1 MLKILSIGNSFSQDA
16 HRYLHKVCTLAGKEI
31 HNVNLYIGGCSLER
45 HARHLAN
52 NDREY
57 SLEIHGEAT
66 GSFIS
71 IDEALLL
78 EDWDVV
84 TLQQASNF
92 SFDFTTYEPYI
103 HILADHIRKVCPK
116 AKIAIHQTW
125 SYEDGS
131 QKMESVGKKDHS
143 DMFAGIKEAYNT
155 AFKAVGADILIP
167 SGYAFDLLQNKG
179 FKVHRDT
186 FHAKYGFG
194 RYALSLTWM
203 KTLFGKEVTCGN
215 FDAFDEP
222 VSDEE
227 RSAAEE
233 CASEACTS
241 I

>member
-1 MLKILSIGNSFSQDA
+1 MKKFLFLFAVIIS
-16 HRYLHKVCTLAGKEI
+16 TLAICVAAAPVSGTRNE
-31 HNVNLYIGGCSLER
+31 V
-45 HARHLAN
+45 A
-52 NDREY
+52 
-57 SLEIHGEAT
+57 
-66 GSFIS
+66 
-71 IDEALLL
+71 
-78 EDWDVV
+78 
-84 TLQQASNF
+84 
-92 SFDFTTYEPYI
+92 
-103 HILADHIRKVCPK
+103 
-116 AKIAIHQTW
+116 W

-131 QKMESVGKKDHS
+131 QKMEYVGKKDHS

-203 KTLFGKEVTCGN
+203 KTLFGKDVTCGN

-222 VSDEE
+222 VTDEE